1 MFLLLRPWLIGNKSL
16 LCRYCKY
23 LCPLTFFPLVSVLLS
38 HLMNLFAVPDSPDL
52 VSVEVDAE
60 EAVLGAQDHP
70 VFVDETGRQRGRVLD
85 HADRVVE
92 HLAAPEDGSVWK
104 RKQF

>member
-1 MFLLLRPWLIGNKSL
+1 MFLLLRPWLIGNKAL
-16 LCRYCKY
+16 LYRYCKY
-23 LCPLTFFPLVSVLLS
+23 LCPLTFVPLDSVLLS

-70 VFVDETGRQRGRVLD
+70 VFVDEASRQRGRVLD

-104 RKQF
+104 